1 MQTTAVPLRMA
12 QEYENSTSELASARG
27 HELAP
32 QLDEN
37 GDEFILVE
45 AFDEDKDGD
54 VMWLAKTVPVE
65 RFDGECCLQ
74 VKKRMM
80 IRENESRSTC
90 YNKGDY
96 AIAVEWFER
105 VADDPERRTFVKG
118 GGAVCFINST
128 ELRRIIDE
136 VDKCDCSGAC
146 ACDSI
151 VDTASA
157 S

>member
-1 MQTTAVPLRMA
+1 MA

-80 IRENESRSTC
+80 IHENESRSTC

-96 AIAVEWFER
+96 AIAVEWLER

-136 VDKCDCSGAC
+136 RRC
-146 ACDSI
+146 ALRAGKSFVKIFICH
-151 VDTASA
+151 
-157 S
+157 

>member
-1 MQTTAVPLRMA
+1 MA

-27 HELAP
+27 YELAP
-32 QLDEN
+32 HLDEN

-45 AFDEDKDGD
+45 AFDENKDGD

-80 IRENESRSTC
+80 IHENESRSTC

-96 AIAVEWFER
+96 AIAVEWFEI

-118 GGAVCFINST
+118 DGAVCFINST
-128 ELRRIIDE
+128 ELRRIIDG
-136 VDKCDCSGAC
+136 VDNCDCSGAC

>member
-1 MQTTAVPLRMA
+1 MA

-65 RFDGECCLQ
+65 RFDGEFCLQ

-80 IRENESRSTC
+80 IHENESRSTHN
-90 YNKGDY
+90 NKGDY

-105 VADDPERRTFVKG
+105 PADDPRAADFRQRGRCCLLHQLHRAAAYRRR
-118 GGAVCFINST
+118 S
-128 ELRRIIDE
+128 
-136 VDKCDCSGAC
+136 
-146 ACDSI
+146 
-151 VDTASA
+151 
-157 S
+157 

>member
-1 MQTTAVPLRMA
+1 MG
-12 QEYENSTSELASARG
+12 ELHYGAGVGELDERASARG

-80 IRENESRSTC
+80 IHENESQSTC

-105 VADDPERRTFVKG
+105 VTDDPERRTSVKG
-118 GGAVCFINST
+118 DGAVCPINST

-151 VDTASA
+151 VDTANA